1 MKRFVIVA
9 GTRPEII
16 KVAPIIR
23 KLIDRKKNL
32 NLFILGNIMI
42 ISYQL
47 KLSMI

>member
-1 MKRFVIVA
+1 MKRIVIVA

-23 KLIDRKKNL
+23 KLTEKKKNL
-32 NLFILGNIMI
+32 NLFILGNTMI
-42 ISYQL
+42 TSYQL